1 MPTNPFIEI
10 FNFAMKYN
18 ISSRDIISKI
28 RYKRSANK
36 ILKSFKVGDR
46 YIISPFIEWY
56 YSGLQFINHISYTD
70 RLKVIQNMIVNDNCI
85 SFSIDKDTYNAQISI
100 FIFNNYEPY
109 ISLVIDDKSYRNEQK
124 LNLSIRSNIDDY
136 LINIAGNCYPIVYDI
151 FTLIT
156 EEIYDASKY
165 YLLDMK
171 KKGLNW

>member
-18 ISSRDIISKI
+18 IGSRDIFSKI

-36 ILKSFKVGDR
+36 ILKSFKIKDK

-56 YSGLQFINHISYTD
+56 YSGLQFINNISYNNF
-70 RLKVIQNMIVNDNCI
+70 RYIKNLIVNDNCI

-109 ISLVIDDKSYRNEQK
+109 ISLVIDDKCYNNQQK

-136 LINIAGNCYPIVYDI
+136 LINKAGNCYPIVYDI